1 MPKYKVNDP
10 LRHNG
15 KRYKPGTDNDTVEM
29 SEAEAAKVRPGV
41 LRLVDDSAAKAAAE
55 KAAAE
60 KAAAEKA
67 AADKADA
74 EKADAEKADA
84 EKAAEQKNN
93 PASEAQAAGDQ
104 EEKAEGAGAPAAAG
118 TAAQPAGKKKGAK

>member
-1 MPKYKVNDP
+1 MPSYEVSSPLKWGGVRHKVGAVIEMKAADAKP
-10 LRHNG
+10 LVVAGILSVH
-15 KRYKPGTDNDTVEM
+15 
-29 SEAEAAKVRPGV
+29 
-41 LRLVDDSAAKAAAE
+41 VDLAAAE

-67 AADKADA
+67 AA
-74 EKADAEKADA
+74 
-84 EKAAEQKNN
+84 AEQQNT

-118 TAAQPAGKKKGAK
+118 TAAQPAGKKKGTK